1 MVLELVDV
9 AVCRDNM
16 TEEEAEEVVSN
27 AIALAM
33 STDGSSG
40 GLIRLVTVTK
50 DGSKRKMIKG
60 DEVPLFGEELKPSG
74 ATGMVIG

>member
-1 MVLELVDV
+1 
-9 AVCRDNM
+9 M
-16 TEEEAEEVVSN
+16 TQEEAEELVGN

-50 DGSKRKMIKG
+50 EGSKKKLIRGNDVPTYG
-60 DEVPLFGEELKPSG
+60 DELKPSG
-74 ATGMVIG
+74 PTGMVIG